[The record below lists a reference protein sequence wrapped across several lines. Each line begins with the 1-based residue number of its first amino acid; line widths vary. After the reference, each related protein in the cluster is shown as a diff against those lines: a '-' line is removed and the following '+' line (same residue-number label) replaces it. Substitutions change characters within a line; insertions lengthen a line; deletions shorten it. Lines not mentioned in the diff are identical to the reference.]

1 MEEEIPIKAKACG
14 SFLSTRMKKLNLLVM
29 GTTFPRWENDTEAT
43 FVKDLSYELS
53 KYFNVNVLV
62 PHYKGLKLYD
72 SKEKLK
78 IYRFIYFYPT
88 SLEKLAYGGIL
99 PNLKKNPLLWIETPF
114 LFLSELIKTFEIIKK
129 ENIEVLHTHWIF
141 PQGLVGAISKKF
153 FKIKHLSTIH
163 AGDIIALK
171 KIPFSNY
178 IINFI
183 VKNTDKITS
192 VSSFGKNKLLE
203 IANKSLKE
211 EINKKVRI
219 LPMGTYLEQFKKRK
233 LKRGRVKNILFVGRL
248 AEKKGVSYLIKAIS
262 LLNKEVRLL
271 IIGDGPLKKD
281 LLSLTNKLNLKN
293 KIEFLGYK
301 TGKEKLKY
309 FFDADLL
316 VVPSIV
322 TKIGDTEGLP
332 VVIMEGLASGLPIIA
347 TDVGG
352 IKEIIKNGYN
362 GLIIKEKNSK
372 EIANKIKLVIENNKF
387 KRRLSINAK
396 KSSRNYDWG
405 YISKKYA
412 DLIFDLANN

>member
-1 MEEEIPIKAKACG
+1 
-14 SFLSTRMKKLNLLVM
+14 
-29 GTTFPRWENDTEAT
+29 
-43 FVKDLSYELS
+43 
-53 KYFNVNVLV
+53 
-62 PHYKGLKLYD
+62 
-72 SKEKLK
+72 
-78 IYRFIYFYPT
+78 
-88 SLEKLAYGGIL
+88 
-99 PNLKKNPLLWIETPF
+99 
-114 LFLSELIKTFEIIKK
+114 
-129 ENIEVLHTHWIF
+129 
-141 PQGLVGAISKKF
+141 
-153 FKIKHLSTIH
+153 
-163 AGDIIALK
+163 
-171 KIPFSNY
+171 
-178 IINFI
+178 
-183 VKNTDKITS
+183 
-192 VSSFGKNKLLE
+192 
-203 IANKSLKE
+203 
-211 EINKKVRI
+211 
-219 LPMGTYLEQFKKRK
+219 MGTYLEQFKKRK